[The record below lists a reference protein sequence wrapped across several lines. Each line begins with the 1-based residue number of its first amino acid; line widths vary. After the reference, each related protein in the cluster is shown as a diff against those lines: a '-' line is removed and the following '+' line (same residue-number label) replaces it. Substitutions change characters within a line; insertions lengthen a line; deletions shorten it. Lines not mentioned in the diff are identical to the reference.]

1 MMEMNEKKRMMM
13 TKKMMAMKKKKQ
25 ATTVSRNVDD
35 VPVGWQEEVKMER
48 RCRR

>member
-1 MMEMNEKKRMMM
+1 MNEMMK
-13 TKKMMAMKKKKQ
+13 TRRVRRIKMAQ